1 MHNIIKAECLQP
13 YKIRIRFSDN
23 IEGVVDLSDLAG
35 KGVFKFWN
43 DPENFK
49 AVKIDPQ
56 TNTIMWDNGNI
67 DLCPDSLYEE
77 VTTGRMKQ

>member
-13 YKIRIRFSDN
+13 YKIKIRFSDN
-23 IEGVVDLSDLAG
+23 IEGIVDLSDLAG

-43 DPENFK
+43 DPKNFND
-49 AVKIDPQ
+49 VKIDPQ
-56 TNTIMWDNGNI
+56 THTIMWDNGKI

-77 VTTGRMKQ
+77 ITASMAK